1 MDKVTVYT
9 WLKAGAPLDEGLR
22 LFAKESGQDHPF
34 VGLAHYN
41 HQVAYPILIRELAVR
56 AGISLAEVR
65 RIRAGQKTGSFREN
79 WPFLSDPSCPPE
91 LKVLAADKITAY
103 WNYVRAHAQLFDC
116 TSREEQWAT
125 VKMLMENYKENRAI
139 IAEFVHYREHGHVLG
154 KHPIFAEMKELAKLR
169 KLGPIELVKMEG
181 RLEHT
186 IWRIEHEMR
195 KNKKPHLQAD
205 RERRLRIKRRQL
217 KEVQRLIGEMQ

>member
-34 VGLAHYN
+34 VRLARYN
-41 HQVAYPILIRELAVR
+41 HQVAYPILIRELAAR
-56 AGISLAEVR
+56 AGISLGEVR

-79 WPFLSDPSCPPE
+79 WPFLSDPACPPE

-103 WNYVRAHAQLFDC
+103 WNYVRAHEQLFDC

-169 KLGPIELVKMEG
+169 KLSPIELVKMEG